1 MRRWGRNQTIALA
14 EILVRVFLL
23 QICDGLPCRN
33 VLAWRLTKNL
43 HLIPLFILASK
54 KKCRV
59 HFELVDDQDFY
70 YIFLFNAHVK
80 HFFSFPRFLKSF
92 I

>member
-1 MRRWGRNQTIALA
+1 MGRWGRNQTIALA
-14 EILVRVFLL
+14 EIIVRVFLL
-23 QICDGLPCRN
+23 QICDALPSRN

-43 HLIPLFILASK
+43 HLIPLIYSCIQ

-80 HFFSFPRFLKSF
+80 HF
-92 I
+92 